1 MSTPRRRPIP
11 TRYRRYALTPAD
23 CGTPTPVDHYNTLVA
38 ELARYRAE
46 AVNSDTHSA
55 QNANEQAAWKRYSFA
70 TSQSLEQQVNDLRS
84 AYFTNLAMPTAPNTN
99 PKVEQAMSTMT
110 NELFAAAERTLHASG
125 SKPKDAAA
133 VVAKLESEHG
143 VVCTVEGGLLT
154 MTQNG
159 APASVGTI
167 LSAFKA
173 KNPRDFYGEAVR
185 SILRMI

>member
-1 MSTPRRRPIP
+1 
-11 TRYRRYALTPAD
+11 
-23 CGTPTPVDHYNTLVA
+23 
-38 ELARYRAE
+38 
-46 AVNSDTHSA
+46 
-55 QNANEQAAWKRYSFA
+55 
-70 TSQSLEQQVNDLRS
+70 
-84 AYFTNLAMPTAPNTN
+84 
-99 PKVEQAMSTMT
+99 MSTMT

-173 KNPRDFYGEAVR
+173 KNPRDFYGEAGQINFKDDLAGDTEAKMRFIREFGFDKWNRMPLNEKSAGAQHVVTDAIPSAFMKR
-185 SILRMI
+185 SEYLRLSLSEKSKLVTEVGAAGIDKILSRK